1 MAVDSTKVA
10 YTCAPRNEFLALR
23 GINNEM
29 GAMMIQAAARTD
41 ANVTK
46 VGTLGWYDLGILTSG
61 VDVTEGYESYTTEV
75 GAIGKVLSE
84 NQIGRKGTAQIT
96 YMNATHLG
104 KLLATGTVATVSEP
118 AVPITTTIDETPAA
132 ATHRSVVIAAVT
144 GFLAGQTIGIVTG
157 GGTGYTA
164 REEFVTIKSVDATNK
179 IIYLEDVLSQLP
191 LDAAVVRVVEKI
203 VYSAE
208 GCSLSDDFQ
217 YRVVKHINSNESVEI
232 THFNDAMRK
241 NIDGQKN
248 KDGKSPAEYGFL
260 LSILGEPVETAT
272 AGIYEYKYYEK
283 TVIYKTA

>member
-1 MAVDSTKVA
+1 MADSTKVA

-29 GAMMIQAAARTD
+29 GPQMIQVAARTD
-41 ANVTK
+41 LNVTNT
-46 VGTLGWYDLGILTSG
+46 GTLGWYDLGIVTSA
-61 VDVTEGYESYTTEV
+61 VDVTEGYESFSTEV
-75 GAIGKVLSE
+75 GAISKVLSE
-84 NQIGRKGTAQIT
+84 NQIGRKPTAQFT

-118 AVPITTTIDETPAA
+118 TSPIADDIDETAPF
-132 ATHRSVVIAAVT
+132 ATHRKIKVTSST

-157 GGTGYTA
+157 NPASYTA
-164 REEFVTIKSVDATNK
+164 REEFVTIKSVDTTNH

-191 LDAAVVRVVEKI
+191 VDTAAVRVIEKI

-208 GCSLSDDFQ
+208 GCNLNEDFQ
-217 YRVVKHINSNESVEI
+217 YRIVKHVNSNESVEVMN
-232 THFNDAMRK
+232 FGDAMRK
-241 NIDGQKN
+241 NIDGKKN

-260 LSILGEPVETAT
+260 LSIIGEPVETAT
-272 AGIYEYKYYEK
+272 AGEYEYHYYEN